1 METFT
6 KGIFFFLL
14 ETKLTAQ
21 SHKITKY
28 YFEMTLVEKKF
39 CEDENFMHI
48 GLLMKQVPKVMKTG
62 ADGLMDRSGS
72 SMINPYCKHSL
83 EEAVKLKQ
91 TAITLHEQADISIF
105 SMGPP
110 NFEQSLRQGVAIGAD
125 NMILLSD
132 RKLAGSDTMATAKA
146 VARLIQNYE
155 KEVGWKFDVF
165 FAGLQTVDGDTA
177 HVPSQVAERLGYN
190 QITYVEKVDYL
201 PQEKSLKVQ
210 RIIERGYMVVKTPF
224 PVMLSVT
231 NVANVPRGPS
241 LAGLMKARGS
251 KLEHYTKVPL
261 IVKGADFLGYNA
273 DEIGLA
279 GSPTVVASIK
289 NVEET
294 RPPIKFSSGAHA
306 KELVENALK
315 LMESDTNVTTGS

>member
-1 METFT
+1 
-6 KGIFFFLL
+6 
-14 ETKLTAQ
+14 
-21 SHKITKY
+21 
-28 YFEMTLVEKKF
+28 
-39 CEDENFMHI
+39 MHI

-72 SMINPYCKHSL
+72 SMINPYCKHAL

-91 TAITLHEQADISIF
+91 TAIQLQEQTDLSIF

-110 NFEQSLRQGVAIGAD
+110 NFEQSLRQGVAMGAD
-125 NMILLSD
+125 NIILLSD

-177 HVPSQVAERLGYN
+177 HVPAQVAERLGYN
-190 QITYVEKVDYL
+190 QITYVEKVEYIS
-201 PQEKSLKVQ
+201 QEKALKVQ

-251 KLEHYTKVPL
+251 KLDQYNKVSL
-261 IVKGADFLGYNA
+261 IVKNAEFLGYNA

-279 GSPTVVASIK
+279 GSPTVVATIK

-294 RPPIKFSSGAHA
+294 RPPIKFASGAHA
-306 KELVENALK
+306 KELVENSLK
-315 LMESDTNVTTGS
+315 LMETEANVGTGN